1 MDLRQY
7 YQKIREK
14 EASFKDPYPV
24 VVSRETGD
32 GGKDGV
38 LTEVTPQIA
47 ARMLVDG
54 TATEASED
62 QATEFRGLQ
71 AEERRLAQEAAE
83 AAKVQVAVVTTDEL
97 KRIKGGKP
105 GKA

>member
-7 YQKIREK
+7 YQKISEK
-14 EASFKDPYPV
+14 EASFKDPYPI
-24 VVSRETGD
+24 VVSLDTGD
-32 GGKDGV
+32 GGKTGV
-38 LTEVTPQIA
+38 LSEVTPAIA

-54 TATEASED
+54 TAIEATED

-71 AEERRLAQEAAE
+71 AEERRLAHAAVEAQ
-83 AAKVQVAVVTTDEL
+83 KVQIAVVTTDDFR
-97 KRIKGGKP
+97 RIKGGKP

>member
-14 EASFKDPYPV
+14 QESFKDPYPV
-24 VVSRETGD
+24 VVSQETGD
-32 GGKDGV
+32 GGKNGV

-47 ARMLVDG
+47 ARMLIDG

-83 AAKVQVAVVTTDEL
+83 AAKVQVAVVTSDDFRRL
-97 KRIKGGKP
+97 KGGKP

>member
-14 EASFKDPYPV
+14 QASFKDAYPI
-24 VVSRETGD
+24 VVSLETGD
-32 GGKDGV
+32 GGKTGV
-38 LTEVTPQIA
+38 LTEVTPPIA
-47 ARMLVDG
+47 ARMVVDG
-54 TATEASED
+54 TAIEASED

-83 AAKVQVAVVTTDEL
+83 AAKVQIAVVTTDDF